1 MLRLTR
7 SNKPKPTV
15 ARLRARDTICLVLLA
30 LIATLASC
38 KREERTFRVEPPY
51 VSGVD
56 KIPVTA
62 FYAGSAPTTKPLTS
76 NEYEENAYAMTE
88 GKRLFTTMNCSGCH
102 FNGGGGIGPPLMD
115 DKWIYGSDPGQ
126 VFATI
131 VQGRPN
137 GMPSYARKLP
147 DYQVWQLAAYV
158 RSISGLVKSDAA
170 PGRSDHMSSRPPE
183 NTINP
188 ESPKQAGTTPPSV
201 EAPQ

>member
-1 MLRLTR
+1 MLRL
-7 SNKPKPTV
+7 SAP
-15 ARLRARDTICLVLLA
+15 IILLA
-30 LIATLASC
+30 AVALLPSC

-56 KIPVTA
+56 KIPVTT

-76 NEYEENAYAMTE
+76 NEYEENAYALTE
-88 GKRLFTTMNCSGCH
+88 GKRLFTTMNCAGCH

-137 GMPSYARKLP
+137 GMPSYATKLP
-147 DYQVWQLAAYV
+147 DYQAWQIAAYV
-158 RSISGLVKSDAA
+158 RSISGLVSSSAA
-170 PGRSDHMSSRPPE
+170 PARSDHMNPGHPAE
-183 NTINP
+183 NSTKP
-188 ESPKQAGTTPPSV
+188 ESPKQGGHSPPSGQ
-201 EAPQ
+201 APQ